1 MDFQEIKSETISSLV
16 KNIDDV
22 ILGIEHIGGYNSLN
36 EYGRGQYDMMLRM
49 KHKLN
54 KIQKASE
61 DASDK
66 DEN

>member
-16 KNIDDV
+16 KKIDDV
-22 ILGIEHIGGYNSLN
+22 ILGVEHIGGYNSLN
-36 EYGRGQYDMMLRM
+36 EYGRGQYDMMRRM
-49 KHKLN
+49 KNKLN
-54 KIQKASE
+54 KIQKASG

>member
-22 ILGIEHIGGYNSLN
+22 ILGVEHIGGYNSLN
-36 EYGRGQYDMMLRM
+36 DYGRGQYDMMCRM
-49 KHKLN
+49 KNKLN
-54 KIQKASE
+54 NIQKASE